1 MKFQSNAVGVVM
13 RLPNKT
19 VPEGREN
26 SVPGWGRPCRA
37 IKDQAI
43 LVSAV
48 CCCCYCISSF
58 TAKPQENKK

>member
-26 SVPGWGRPCRA
+26 SVPG
-37 IKDQAI
+37 
-43 LVSAV
+43 
-48 CCCCYCISSF
+48 
-58 TAKPQENKK
+58 